1 MQSKET
7 ALALANDHF
16 HTINAK
22 TTHGLVRGPSR
33 YSLVGVVDASS
44 AGQDAGELLDGEHR
58 GIPIFASV
66 TELLERAD
74 RRPKWCVVGVAT
86 PGGKLPEA
94 LRTSLREA
102 AEAGLSIVNGLH
114 VYLSDDPELSRIVAA
129 HGGEIIDLRKPKPA
143 RDLRFWTGEILEIQT
158 PRVAVLGTDCA
169 IGKRTTCMK
178 LREAL
183 RAQDVRAEMVYT
195 GQTGWLQGLR
205 YGFIFDSTLNDFVS
219 GELERAVLACQ
230 RETGPDVILLEGQ
243 SSLRNPSGP
252 CGSEFIVSA
261 GAEGV
266 ILQHMPGRPCY
277 EGMDHLGYR
286 VRPIEEEIELIRL
299 LGAEVWA
306 VALATRGL
314 SESEVPDV
322 RARLQDDL
330 GLPVVLPLEEGVG
343 ALAEIVRERIGASVE
358 KG

>member
-1 MQSKET
+1 M
-7 ALALANDHF
+7 
-16 HTINAK
+16 
-22 TTHGLVRGPSR
+22 
-33 YSLVGVVDASS
+33 
-44 AGQDAGELLDGEHR
+44 
-58 GIPIFASV
+58 
-66 TELLERAD
+66 
-74 RRPKWCVVGVAT
+74 AT
-86 PGGKLPEA
+86 QGGKLPDV
-94 LRTSLREA
+94 LRASLREA

-114 VYLSDDPELSRIVAA
+114 VYLSDDSELSRIVAE
-129 HGGEIIDLRKPKPA
+129 HGGQIIDLRKPKPA
-143 RDLRFWTGEILEIQT
+143 RDLRFWTGEILDVQT

-178 LREAL
+178 LREKL
-183 RAQDVRAEMVYT
+183 REQDVRAEMVYT

-230 RETGPDVILLEGQ
+230 RETNPDVILLEGQ

-261 GAEGV
+261 GAQGV

-277 EGMDHLGYR
+277 EGMDRLGYR
-286 VRPIEEEIELIRL
+286 VRPISEEVELIRL

-314 SESEVPDV
+314 NADEVPDV
-322 RARLQDDL
+322 RARLQDEL

-343 ALAEIVRERIGASVE
+343 ALADVVRERTGAVVEERE